1 LRFAVEGDQAV
12 QSVLVGRWLRR
23 AYDLAAERVAELT
36 KNGSEVPEVQRGQ
49 GSLWH
54 AFRREWATE
63 RKGYAL
69 GDVAAAGGWRNTET
83 LLRSYQVTDEATIR
97 NVVLNP
103 TLRLTNSQQ
112 DLQPP
117 QGQQKSPAA

>member
-1 LRFAVEGDQAV
+1 VNTAAV
-12 QSVLVGRWLRR
+12 SVKRSPRR
-23 AYDLAAERVAELT
+23 EKRISKKVTDP
-36 KNGSEVPEVQRGQ
+36 NVPGIQRGQ

-54 AFRREWATE
+54 GFRRKWATE
-63 RKGYAL
+63 RKGLPL

-103 TLRLTNSQQ
+103 TLRLANGSNSQQ
-112 DLQPP
+112 DSQH
-117 QGQQKSPAA
+117 QQEERKTPAA